1 MMVAILDVVLVAILV
16 VVFLMRSGILELLDM
31 T

>member
-1 MMVAILDVVLVAILV
+1 MAAILDVVLVAILV